1 MLIILQG
8 GGIWNEKCPKFC
20 VFLTFPLLR
29 CTSFVPW
36 LSSPC
41 LFSGPRCPP
50 TGFDLFPLLIIC
62 CLILD
67 INNQSSYSLI
77 FFAPS
82 KGSTPSLFLFFFP
95 LLIWASQ
102 VMMMIMVFI
111 FNLSVSSY
119 TFVNWFLDFCC
130 PGSIYT
136 MMAVAIERYITVC
149 HPFFKIT
156 HNWGAH
162 KWVDDDFWIFALLH
176 HQVHFADLRL
186 FIGVQCAE
194 VLRTEGWGGSRLADF
209 PALFFQLLW
218 AELGWVGLSRAE

>member
-1 MLIILQG
+1 MSQIL
-8 GGIWNEKCPKFC
+8 C
-20 VFLTFPLLR
+20 FLTFPLLR
-29 CTSFVPW
+29 CTSSVPW

-41 LFSGPRCPP
+41 LFFGPRCPP
-50 TGFDLFPLLIIC
+50 TGFNLRNKLYPSLIIC

-67 INNQSSYSLI
+67 MNHSSYSLI
-77 FFAPS
+77 FFALP

-95 LLIWASQ
+95 LLTWASQ
-102 VMMMIMVFI
+102 VIMMIMVFI
-111 FNLSVSSY
+111 FNISVSSY
-119 TFVNWFLDFCC
+119 TIVNWFLDFFCL
-130 PGSIYT
+130 GSIYT

-156 HNWGAH
+156 HNWGAY

-176 HQVHFADLRL
+176 HQVHSTDIRL

-209 PALFFQLLW
+209 PALFFQLLPDKMS
-218 AELGWVGLSRAE
+218 WVGQSTCSR